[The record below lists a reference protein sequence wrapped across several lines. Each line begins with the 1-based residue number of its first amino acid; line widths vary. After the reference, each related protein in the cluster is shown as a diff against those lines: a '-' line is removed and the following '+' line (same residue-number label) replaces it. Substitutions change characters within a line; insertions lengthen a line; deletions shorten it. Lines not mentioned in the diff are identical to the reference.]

1 MAERRWDLWGA
12 LAGLALGACD
22 TALLLATGVEMT
34 IGGVDGTLA
43 VAATF
48 GSSSALLGWLVG
60 RVWMLRA
67 RARAD
72 ADTIAR
78 QLADLER
85 SQRQLALSEN
95 LAALGRVAAGIA
107 HEVRNPLGVI
117 RASASMV
124 QEHFAPGD
132 EAWRA
137 CQFVTEEIDRLNRL
151 IARLLAFAR
160 PGELVAA
167 PVEPGKLVDRALALA
182 DEELRA
188 KDARVVR
195 ALDPALAELRAD
207 PDLLAQL
214 LLGLLVNAAEA
225 VAAGGRIELRAR
237 RDGAHAV
244 FEVADDGP
252 GIPPEHAA
260 RAFEPFYTTKSSGTG
275 LGLAMAQR
283 IAAAHDG
290 TLEVVQGA
298 GAGSG
303 GAGAC
308 LRARLPLA
316 GPAGAGRILA

>member
-12 LAGLALGACD
+12 LAGLGLGACD
-22 TALLLATGVEMT
+22 TALLLATGLQMT
-34 IGGVDGTLA
+34 IGGVNATLA
-43 VAATF
+43 VGATF
-48 GSSSALLGWLVG
+48 GSSLALLGGLAG
-60 RVWMLRA
+60 RLWMQRG

-85 SQRQLALSEN
+85 SQRQLALQEH

-124 QEHFAPGD
+124 QEHFGAGD

-137 CQFVTEEIDRLNRL
+137 CQFVVEEIDRLNRL

-160 PGELVAA
+160 PGEVVAERI
-167 PVEPGKLVDRALALA
+167 EPGKLVDRALALA

-188 KDARVVR
+188 KDACVER
-195 ALDPALAELRAD
+195 ALDPALGEVFAD
-207 PDLLAQL
+207 PDLVAQL
-214 LLGLLVNAAEA
+214 LLGLVVNAAEA
-225 VAAGGRIELRAR
+225 IASGGRIALRAR
-237 RDGAHAV
+237 REGTHALL
-244 FEVADDGP
+244 EVADDGP

-260 RAFEPFYTTKSSGTG
+260 RVFEPFFTTKPAGTG

-283 IAAAHDG
+283 IAAAHG
-290 TLEVVQGA
+290 GALEVVQGA
-298 GAGSG
+298 GAGPA

-316 GPAGAGRILA
+316 GPERAARIPA